1 MYFCA
6 FSWFTCARLTFWL
19 SNIIAL
25 RQIIS
30 QAFGRSRIIQ
40 ISEPNGSE
48 NGDSGKKTNLRWKN
62 GFQQLLEDW
71 QETETFTTAL
81 EKIEFWVFSR
91 IVESVWWQVYIP
103 DVHYELYS

>member
-1 MYFCA
+1 VSLNKCSVV
-6 FSWFTCARLTFWL
+6 FSWFTFFRLTFWL

-30 QAFGRSRIIQ
+30 QAFGRSRITQ
-40 ISEPNGSE
+40 ISEPNESGNS
-48 NGDSGKKTNLRWKN
+48 DSGKKTNLRWKN

-91 IVESVWWQVYIP
+91 IVESVWWQVYI
-103 DVHYELYS
+103 YQMS